1 MTMLSD
7 VAILVYNQ
15 RSEREVLQEQLR
27 HWDNMSKQLE
37 NVRATIKR
45 RLAEIER
52 ETVERERSILIDSQ
66 VEYQA

>member
-1 MTMLSD
+1 MSTLLQSTL
-7 VAILVYNQ
+7 VNGNIVYNQ

-52 ETVERERSILIDSQ
+52 ETVERERSEYVQ
-66 VEYQA
+66 V

>member
-1 MTMLSD
+1 MSTLLQLPNNNIIMK
-7 VAILVYNQ
+7 
-15 RSEREVLQEQLR
+15 SEREVLQEQLR

-52 ETVERERSILIDSQ
+52 ETVERERSILVDSQ
-66 VEYQA
+66 VEYQV